1 MDGNNIADIKSI
13 ADIKNIVYIN
23 LDERPDRKT
32 HIEQQL
38 NKVGFKRFK
47 RFKAIKTTNGAI
59 GCTMS
64 HLKCLETARDRK
76 LTHLLVFEDDTLFL
90 DPPHFHKQ
98 FNTFLSRHKSWDVV
112 LLAGNNMVPYTRID
126 DTCIKVTYCQTTTAY
141 LVNGSYYNT
150 LISNIKDGLQ
160 KLMQDQAN
168 RFLYAIDKYWL
179 TLQQKDNWYLI
190 VPLKVIQKEGY
201 SDIEKRVVNYNSIMK
216 NIDKAFVH
224 TSSSNISSK
233 SKFSIRDVV

>member
-1 MDGNNIADIKSI
+1 MDIKNI

-32 HIEQQL
+32 HIEEQL
-38 NKVGFKRFK
+38 NTVGFKNYK
-47 RFKAIKTTNGAI
+47 RFKAIKTINGAI

-64 HLKCLETARDRK
+64 HLKCLENARDNN

-90 DPPHFHKQ
+90 DPPHFKQQ

-112 LLAGNNMVPYTRID
+112 LLAGNNMLPYTKID

-141 LVNGSYYNT
+141 LVNGSYFNT

-160 KLMQDQAN
+160 KLMQSQMN

-179 TLQQKDNWYLI
+179 ILQKSDNWYLI

-201 SDIEKRVVNYNSIMK
+201 SDIEKRVVNYNSLMK
-216 NIDKAFVH
+216 NIDKSFVYSN
-224 TSSSNISSK
+224 SSSSSSSTNK
-233 SKFSIRDVV
+233 NKFSMRNVV